1 MNTIKFIIKRILI
14 AIPVLI
20 GVMLIIFLML
30 NVVPGDPVTLMMKE
44 HIKPELIERMRVEM
58 GLNDPVMVRFFNYIK
73 NAARGDFG
81 MSYKLNRNVTDLI
94 LNAFPHTVKL
104 TIFAALI
111 AWIIG
116 IPAGIISAVKQ
127 NSLVDRFLMSFS
139 LIGVSMPVFWAAL
152 MLQYFLAFKWKLLPV
167 SGYATLKHMI
177 MPAIVLGWSSAG
189 TIARLTRSSLL
200 EIMKDDFVR
209 TARAKGLKERAV
221 VVGHALKNAMLPV
234 VTMMAIQVASLLS
247 GAVITE
253 SVFGIP
259 GIGRLAVNAIQTR
272 DMPLLQ
278 GTVVFTTVLIISGN
292 LIADLLYSVIDP
304 RIRVE

>member
-1 MNTIKFIIKRILI
+1 MNTVKFIIKRILI

-44 HIKPELIERMRVEM
+44 HIKPELIERMRLEM
-58 GLNDPVMVRFFNYIK
+58 GLDDPVMIRFFNYIK
-73 NAARGDFG
+73 NAAHGDFG
-81 MSYKLNRNVTDLI
+81 VSYKLNRNVTQLI
-94 LNAFPHTVKL
+94 LNAFPHTVRL

-127 NSLVDRFLMSFS
+127 NSLIDRFLMSFS
-139 LIGVSMPVFWAAL
+139 LVGVSMPVFWAAL
-152 MLQYFLAFKWKLLPV
+152 MLQYLLAFKWKLLPV
-167 SGYATLKHMI
+167 SGYATWKHLI

-200 EIMKDDFVR
+200 EIMKNDFIR
-209 TARAKGLKERAV
+209 TARAKGLKENGV

-234 VTMMAIQVASLLS
+234 VTMMAIQIASLLS

-278 GTVVFTTVLIISGN
+278 GTVVFTTVLIICGN

>member
-1 MNTIKFIIKRILI
+1 MNTIKFILKRILI

-73 NAARGDFG
+73 NAAHGDFG
-81 MSYKLNRNVTDLI
+81 VSYKLNRNVTDLI
-94 LNAFPHTVKL
+94 LNAFPHTVRL

-127 NSLVDRFLMSFS
+127 NSLIDRFLMSFS

-152 MLQYFLAFKWKLLPV
+152 MLQYILAFKWKLLPV
-167 SGYATLKHMI
+167 SGYATWK
-177 MPAIVLGWSSAG
+177 
-189 TIARLTRSSLL
+189 
-200 EIMKDDFVR
+200 
-209 TARAKGLKERAV
+209 
-221 VVGHALKNAMLPV
+221 
-234 VTMMAIQVASLLS
+234 
-247 GAVITE
+247 
-253 SVFGIP
+253 
-259 GIGRLAVNAIQTR
+259 IGRAHV
-272 DMPLLQ
+272 
-278 GTVVFTTVLIISGN
+278 
-292 LIADLLYSVIDP
+292 
-304 RIRVE
+304 